1 MAWIDQ
7 IDNGISIKT
16 GDGRIYNPEY
26 FITSFDE
33 DFNISEFNFPN
44 IKGTLVDRREPLGRK
59 YSLEILFQGTDH
71 LDIAEE
77 FRISTHNKK
86 YWEVAHPIYG
96 TIFCHPATLK
106 YDSSGLNTTRI
117 TGSMIE
123 TIITDAPRTTI
134 DPVEKTKIDIENIN
148 ETYTS
153 KFDGTSM
160 FPKHTKQMTATAKTV
175 YSKGS
180 ENVKSGVE
188 SNNYFNLFN
197 EANSAIAAA
206 TNYPATAIEAMKSL
220 MMYPSLFSESVQF
233 RIKLF
238 VDQITS
244 LQSQIS
250 SLTDKPSKMIFEND
264 LTTLMLGL
272 VQSAITPL
280 NQTDYSSMNDVLSII
295 SQITTTYNSIVEN
308 LDSIQSLNGAEPD
321 SYISDY
327 ENIIGIDSV
336 VNYAVSQLMLI
347 ALNSSQERLY
357 ICDTDTNVIT
367 LTHRFY
373 GISEDQS
380 TIDALIRN
388 NNIGLNELLQIK
400 KGRSI
405 KYYV

>member
-7 IDNGISIKT
+7 IDNGIAIKT
-16 GDGRIYNPEY
+16 GDGKIYYPEY
-26 FITSFDE
+26 FLTSFDE
-33 DFNISEFNFPN
+33 DFNIAEFNFPN
-44 IKGTLVDRREPLGRK
+44 IKGTLVDRREPIGRK

-71 LDIAEE
+71 LDTAEE

-86 YWEVAHPIYG
+86 YWEVAHPMYG

-106 YDSSGLNTTRI
+106 YDSTGLNTTKI
-117 TGSMIE
+117 TGAMIE

-134 DPVEKTKIDIENIN
+134 DPVEKIKIDVRNVN
-148 ETYTS
+148 ETYTP
-153 KFDGTSM
+153 KFNGTSM
-160 FPKHTKQMTATAKTV
+160 FPKHTKQMTASAEKV

-180 ENVKSGVE
+180 ESIKSGDE

-197 EANSAIAAA
+197 KANSAIATA
-206 TNYPATAIEAMKSL
+206 TNYPATAIEMMKSL

-238 VDQITS
+238 VSQITS
-244 LQSQIS
+244 LQAQITT
-250 SLTDKPSKMIFEND
+250 LTDKQSKMIFEND

-272 VQSAITPL
+272 VQSSVTPL
-280 NQTDYSSMNDVLSII
+280 NSTDYSSMNDVLAII
-295 SQITTTYNSIVEN
+295 SQITTTYNGIVEC
-308 LDSIQSLNGAEPD
+308 LDSIQSSNGAEPD

-327 ENIIGIDSV
+327 ENITGIDSV

-347 ALNSSQERLY
+347 ALNSSQERTY
-357 ICDTDTNVIT
+357 ICDTDTNVLV

-380 TIDALIRN
+380 TVDALISN
-388 NNIGLNELLQIK
+388 NNIGLNEILQIK